1 MLRDKTRDL
10 SAGGN
15 GMCVVSHAFS
25 CGYVVEKRQGWG
37 GQVSGHLVASNKTTN
52 PVGLSEGGRGE
63 LSDWSRGRIWRLQAR
78 LAQQLTLWL

>member
-10 SAGGN
+10 STGGN
-15 GMCVVSHAFS
+15 SMCIVSHAFS

-37 GQVSGHLVASNKTTN
+37 GHVSGHLVAINRKTN
-52 PVGLSEGGRGE
+52 LEGLSEGGRRE
-63 LSDWSRGRIWRLQAR
+63 LSDRSRGRIWRLQAR